1 MSQTPLELL
10 VKETRAAFI
19 IAKSDG
25 VLDAGEVI
33 QIAVE
38 LSQKLQKLTQLSG
51 SDKKNMLL
59 STLKKGLEESGGVD
73 SLPGFA
79 DASSDTKQAFIEQL
93 LNAASVSIDMILS
106 AAAGK
111 LDLRKPSSW
120 LQCLPVCTGM
130 VKVLLPKEKAL
141 IEEATK
147 SRVKPDT
154 TPVTTVDEKD
164 STVKITIN

>member
-1 MSQTPLELL
+1 MSQGPLELL

-25 VLDAGEVI
+25 VLDAGEMI

-38 LSQKLQKLTQLSG
+38 LSQKLQKLADLSG
-51 SDKKNMLL
+51 SEKKSVLL

-73 SLPGFA
+73 SLPGFT
-79 DASSDTKQAFIEQL
+79 DASAEIKSAFIDNL
-93 LNAASVSIDMILS
+93 IAAASVSIDMVLS

-120 LQCLPVCTGM
+120 AQCIPVCFGM
-130 VKVLLPKEKAL
+130 IKTLTPKDKA
-141 IEEATK
+141 IVAESTK
-147 SRVKPDT
+147 TLETSE
-154 TPVTTVDEKD
+154 TPVK
-164 STVKITIN
+164 TIAV